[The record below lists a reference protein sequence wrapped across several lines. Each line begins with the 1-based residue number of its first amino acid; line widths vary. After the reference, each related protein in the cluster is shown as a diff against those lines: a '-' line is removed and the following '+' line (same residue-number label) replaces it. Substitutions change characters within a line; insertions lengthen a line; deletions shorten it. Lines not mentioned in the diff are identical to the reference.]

1 MLDLLL
7 VLVAVLVALLLRPW
21 RSLGAAGP
29 PWPWLFWAALMPW
42 AWSSDRLVSSAV
54 LQPLSGASLLVLMAG
69 WPLAV
74 LGMLPITLLAL
85 WLGQLDAWEA
95 VHRLVWLGLV
105 PATLAMLAG
114 AGVRRYLPHHLFVYI
129 LARGFVVTLLA
140 TALAGLLATL
150 LQQSPGALAPA
161 ELLVAR
167 WLAAWGDA
175 VLSGMLVAI
184 FVAFR
189 PQWLA
194 TYSDHIYLDPLQK

>member
-1 MLDLLL
+1 
-7 VLVAVLVALLLRPW
+7 
-21 RSLGAAGP
+21 
-29 PWPWLFWAALMPW
+29 
-42 AWSSDRLVSSAV
+42 
-54 LQPLSGASLLVLMAG
+54 
-69 WPLAV
+69 
-74 LGMLPITLLAL
+74 
-85 WLGQLDAWEA
+85 
-95 VHRLVWLGLV
+95 V